1 MGDGEDCKKKNIA
14 RTIEMDNLSLD
25 ISANS
30 RLSRDLLQR
39 FMGTA
44 SEYEEA
50 VKEEED
56 EEIELNLGL
65 SLGGRFGVDKSSK
78 KLVRSSSVASCLPVV
93 RDDNDVVA
101 PAPVVYSG
109 LARTS
114 SLPVETE
121 EEWRK
126 RKELQTLRRMEAKRR
141 RSEKQRNLRSEKEGG
156 GSGGGTL
163 SLEERKEIE
172 VNLRERLD
180 REKSLSKRAGSSLRS
195 QFGLSS
201 WAAAAA
207 SQAILRSGLD
217 AALGKG
223 KGSYVGSSGGIQGL
237 GQPASQGSV
246 ESKGGSSS
254 SVSDLESKT
263 LQDTSNMSLEN
274 HRHSICGFELEN
286 VVRICLVWIKSII
299 YDKSAYV
306 CELSPASIQ
315 SLQEGGSQELGS
327 SGTKTREQT
336 SRMTGSETD
345 SPSKRPEASRTR
357 GKEVGT
363 NSLEDMPCVFTKGDG
378 PNGRRVD
385 GILYKYG
392 KGEEVRIMCVC
403 HGSFHSPAEFV
414 KHAGGTDV
422 DHPLKHIVVNPN
434 SSSLL

>member
-1 MGDGEDCKKKNIA
+1 MGCLNMHINIHVVEVDAWIVYLGAGFFLCPMGDGEDSKKKNFA
-14 RTIEMDNLSLD
+14 RTIEMENLSLD
-25 ISANS
+25 ISAKS

-101 PAPVVYSG
+101 PAPVLYSG

-141 RSEKQRNLRSEKEGG
+141 
-156 GSGGGTL
+156 
-163 SLEERKEIE
+163 RKEIE

-207 SQAILRSGLD
+207 SQAILRSGND

-223 KGSYVGSSGGIQGL
+223 KGSYVGSSGGMQGL

-263 LQDTSNMSLEN
+263 LQGSS
-274 HRHSICGFELEN
+274 S
-286 VVRICLVWIKSII
+286 
-299 YDKSAYV
+299 
-306 CELSPASIQ
+306 ELSPASIQ

-363 NSLEDMPCVFTKGDG
+363 NSMEDMPCVFTKGDG
-378 PNGRRVD
+378 PNGKRVD

-434 SSSLL
+434 ASSLL

>member
-1 MGDGEDCKKKNIA
+1 MGDGEDSKKKNIV
-14 RTIEMDNLSLD
+14 RTTEMENLSLD

-65 SLGGRFGVDKSSK
+65 SLGGRFGVDKSSQ

-93 RDDNDVVA
+93 RDDNDFVA

-141 RSEKQRNLRSEKEGG
+141 RSEKQRNLRNDKEGG
-156 GSGGGTL
+156 GNAGGTL

-207 SQAILRSGLD
+207 SQAILRSGID
-217 AALGKG
+217 AALAKG

-263 LQDTSNMSLEN
+263 LQGISVKNLLTWINLIACIRLLNFMAGLSEMNVKCCLDQFLSFYIQSYLLRIFAFFGSTIMIMP
-274 HRHSICGFELEN
+274 SI
-286 VVRICLVWIKSII
+286 RII
-299 YDKSAYV
+299 Y
-306 CELSPASIQ
+306 
-315 SLQEGGSQELGS
+315 
-327 SGTKTREQT
+327 
-336 SRMTGSETD
+336 
-345 SPSKRPEASRTR
+345 
-357 GKEVGT
+357 
-363 NSLEDMPCVFTKGDG
+363 
-378 PNGRRVD
+378 
-385 GILYKYG
+385 
-392 KGEEVRIMCVC
+392 
-403 HGSFHSPAEFV
+403 
-414 KHAGGTDV
+414 
-422 DHPLKHIVVNPN
+422 VV
-434 SSSLL
+434 

>member
-1 MGDGEDCKKKNIA
+1 ME
-14 RTIEMDNLSLD
+14 NLSLD

-65 SLGGRFGVDKSSK
+65 SLGGRFGVDKSSQ

-93 RDDNDVVA
+93 RDDNDFVA
-101 PAPVVYSG
+101 PAPVVYLG

-126 RKELQTLRRMEAKRR
+126 RKELQTLSRMEGKRR
-141 RSEKQRNLRSEKEGG
+141 RSEKQRNLRSDKEGG
-156 GSGGGTL
+156 GNGGGTL

-207 SQAILRSGLD
+207 SQAILRSGID
-217 AALGKG
+217 AALAKG

-254 SVSDLESKT
+254 SMSDLESKT
-263 LQDTSNMSLEN
+263 LQGSS
-274 HRHSICGFELEN
+274 S
-286 VVRICLVWIKSII
+286 
-299 YDKSAYV
+299 
-306 CELSPASIQ
+306 ELSPASIQ

-327 SGTKTREQT
+327 SGTRENDKRTREQT

-363 NSLEDMPCVFTKGDG
+363 NSMEDMPCVFTKGDG

-392 KGEEVRIMCVC
+392 KGKEVRIMCVC
-403 HGSFHSPAEFV
+403 HGNFHSPAEFA